1 MHHPALLDRVRLTQA
16 IPTLW
21 LDCGDVGVVRS
32 VWLSSPPYYE
42 VEFRK
47 PGELCAT
54 RALVRGEDLEVVK
67 AEAEVAP
74 LAGVPS

>member
-1 MHHPALLDRVRLTQA
+1 MPHPALQDRVRLTDA

-32 VWLSSPPYYE
+32 VWLSSSQYYE

-47 PGELCAT
+47 PGEPCAT
-54 RALVRGEDLEVVK
+54 RALVRGEDLEVLE
-67 AEAEVAP
+67 AEATP